1 MNGDSA
7 SRRKRTEDRT
17 REKSAACGCTEPG
30 ARQSVN
36 ESRPGRTP
44 AHSKSEE
51 YRASLMLEREGT
63 RFDAPGVTPR
73 ICRTFIKQKAY
84 LMEGEVMGQ
93 FSATS
98 SSSLPSYEEAAG
110 EHLPAGYSDRLYNE
124 DLAPLKHQTWGA
136 YNIFAFWMSD
146 VHSVGGYVFAGSLFA
161 LGLTSWQVLVALL
174 IGIGL
179 VNALCNLIAKPSQVA
194 GVPYPV
200 ACRATFGVLGANI
213 PAVIRGLIAV
223 AWYGIQ
229 TFLASSALVIVVLKF
244 FPQLLPYADV
254 HRYGFVGLSAVGW
267 AGFMLL
273 WVLQAVVFWRGM
285 EMIKKFIDFAGP
297 AVYVVMF
304 VLAGYMIWRA
314 GLKNIGLNLG
324 GVKYHGMEVVPVM
337 ITAISLVVSYF
348 SGPMLNFG
356 DFSRYCKSYRS
367 VKRGNFWGLPVNFLA
382 FSLVTVV
389 TTAATLPVFGQLI
402 TDPVETV
409 GRIDNPTAVI
419 LGALTFTIATIGINI
434 VANFVSPAFDF
445 SNVAPKLIS
454 WRVGGMMAATASI
467 FITPWNLFN
476 NPAVIHYTLDVLGSF
491 IGPLYGVLI
500 LDFYMV
506 KRGKLKVDDLYT
518 TAPTGRYWY
527 TKGVNHRAVAALLPA
542 AVIAVLCVLVPSLEG
557 AANFSWFIGA
567 GLGAVFYYVLADRK
581 ERDAHRDA

>member
-1 MNGDSA
+1 MA
-7 SRRKRTEDRT
+7 
-17 REKSAACGCTEPG
+17 
-30 ARQSVN
+30 
-36 ESRPGRTP
+36 
-44 AHSKSEE
+44 
-51 YRASLMLEREGT
+51 
-63 RFDAPGVTPR
+63 
-73 ICRTFIKQKAY
+73 
-84 LMEGEVMGQ
+84 Q
-93 FSATS
+93 FSATPGS
-98 SSSLPSYEEAAG
+98 SALPPYETPYESS
-110 EHLPAGYSDRLYNE
+110 EHDTGLPAGYSDRLYNE
-124 DLAPLKHQTWGA
+124 DLAPLRNQTWGA

-161 LGLTSWQVLVALL
+161 LGLTSWQVLVSLL

-179 VNALCNLIAKPSQVA
+179 VNLLCNLIAKPSQVA

-229 TFLASSALVIVVLKF
+229 TYLASSALVIVVLKF
-244 FPQLLPYADV
+244 VPSLMPYADV
-254 HRYGFVGLSAVGW
+254 HRYGFVGLSALGW

-304 VLAGYMIWRA
+304 GLAGYMVWRA
-314 GLKNIGLNLG
+314 GIHNIGLNLG

-356 DFSRYCKSYRS
+356 DFSRYCKSFRS

-382 FSLVTVV
+382 FSLVTVI

-409 GRIDNPTAVI
+409 GRIDHPTAVI

-445 SNVAPKLIS
+445 SNVAPRLIS
-454 WRVGGMMAATASI
+454 WRMGGMMAATASI

-476 NPAVIHYTLDVLGSF
+476 NPAVIHYTLDILGSF

-500 LDFYMV
+500 LDFYLL
-506 KRGKLKVDDLYT
+506 KRGKLAVNDLYT
-518 TAPTGRYWY
+518 TSDTGKYWY
-527 TKGVNHRAVAALLPA
+527 TKGVNRRAVMALLPA
-542 AVIAVLCVLVPSLEG
+542 AVIAILCVMLPSLEG

-567 GLGAVFYYVLADRK
+567 GLGALFYWMLADRK
-581 ERDAHRDA
+581 HAA

>member
-1 MNGDSA
+1 MA
-7 SRRKRTEDRT
+7 
-17 REKSAACGCTEPG
+17 
-30 ARQSVN
+30 
-36 ESRPGRTP
+36 
-44 AHSKSEE
+44 
-51 YRASLMLEREGT
+51 
-63 RFDAPGVTPR
+63 
-73 ICRTFIKQKAY
+73 
-84 LMEGEVMGQ
+84 Q
-93 FSATS
+93 FSASGS
-98 SSSLPSYEEAAG
+98 SALPQYQEQTEGHDPS
-110 EHLPAGYSDRLYNE
+110 LPAGYSDRLYNE
-124 DLAPLKHQTWGA
+124 DLAPLKNQTWGA

-161 LGLTSWQVLVALL
+161 LGLTSWQVLVSLL

-179 VNALCNLIAKPSQVA
+179 VNLLCNMIAKPSQVA

-229 TFLASSALVIVVLKF
+229 TYLASSALVIVVLKF
-244 FPQLLPYADV
+244 VPSLMPYADV
-254 HRYGFVGLSAVGW
+254 HKYGFVGLSAIGW

-304 VLAGYMIWRA
+304 ILAGYMVWRA
-314 GLKNIGLNLG
+314 GIKNIGLNLG
-324 GVKYHGMEVVPVM
+324 GVKYHGMEVIPVM
-337 ITAISLVVSYF
+337 ITAVSLVVSYF

-356 DFSRYCKSYRS
+356 DFSRYGKSFRS

-382 FSLVTVV
+382 FSLVTVI

-409 GRIDNPTAVI
+409 GRIDHPSAVI

-454 WRVGGMMAATASI
+454 WRMGGMMAAVASI

-476 NPAVIHYTLDVLGSF
+476 NPAVIHYTLDILGSF

-500 LDFYMV
+500 LDFYLV
-506 KRGKLKVDDLYT
+506 KRGKLSVDDLYT
-518 TAPTGRYWY
+518 TSETGKYWY
-527 TKGVNHRAVAALLPA
+527 TKGVNRRAVMALVPA
-542 AVIAVLCVLVPSLEG
+542 AVLATLCVMVPSLEG

-567 GLGAVFYYVLADRK
+567 GLGAVFYYLLAGRK
-581 ERDAHRDA
+581 RAV